1 MAALVKKKKN
11 LNSRTRNG
19 FTVIFIK
26 KDALNLVGGKTI

>member
-1 MAALVKKKKN
+1 MAALVKKKN

-26 KDALNLVGGKTI
+26 KDALNLMGGKTI